1 MLSNTTDDNMK
12 IRILLDKEKYFASLS
27 DNDLK
32 FKMGG
37 ELLPEFLDSLS
48 DWELVHLF

>member
-1 MLSNTTDDNMK
+1 MK
-12 IRILLDKEKYFASLS
+12 IKILNDKTKCFEDLS
-27 DNDLK
+27 DEDLK
-32 FKMGG
+32 SKMGG

>member
-1 MLSNTTDDNMK
+1 MLSNTPNDEMK
-12 IRILLDKEKYFASLS
+12 VKILNDMEKYFAFLS
-27 DNDLK
+27 DKELK
-32 FKMGG
+32 STMGG